1 MTTQLKEK
9 KGVGIALVHARG
21 CTGRSTI
28 LAAAEVGSDVVSE
41 TSRSCQCGK
50 GKRGSFQATVWSNKD
65 AKLIR
70 QHFRTKREAEVWR
83 GEQRGAAAAGTL
95 RAPSKRTI
103 KQAGDELLAGMRDS
117 TLLSRSGRP
126 YKPSTIRRYEL
137 ALEKHIYPEIAKLT
151 LSTVDRVRVDALI
164 KKWVR
169 DGQDPSSIRNN
180 LDPLRVIFREA
191 LYLGAVVID
200 PMMKAR
206 VPQGSGRRE
215 RVADRAEAQAL
226 LEALPAEQR
235 AIWACAFWGGLR
247 RGELRGLRWD
257 DVAFEAGVIRVE
269 HGWDDVEGEIETKS
283 LAGTRAIPLAG
294 QLRRVLVEHQL
305 ATGRRG
311 SDLVFG
317 RTASDPFTS
326 STVNYRA
333 RRAWGWT
340 QVRNP
345 ERGARPAM
353 VWIKAREDALEPIG
367 LHEARHSAAS
377 YLIEAGLNDLEL
389 TAMIGHSDPRTTKHI
404 YGHLFDDSREKVTAK
419 LDAYLEAAE

>member
-1 MTTQLKEK
+1 
-9 KGVGIALVHARG
+9 
-21 CTGRSTI
+21 
-28 LAAAEVGSDVVSE
+28 
-41 TSRSCQCGK
+41 
-50 GKRGSFQATVWSNKD
+50 
-65 AKLIR
+65 
-70 QHFRTKREAEVWR
+70 VWR

-103 KQAGDELLAGMRDS
+103 KQAGDELLAGMRDG
-117 TLLSRSGRP
+117 TLLNRSGRP
-126 YKPSTIRRYEL
+126 YKPSTVRRYEL
-137 ALEKHIYPEIAKLT
+137 ALEKHINPEIGKLT
-151 LSTVDRVRVDALI
+151 LSAVDRVRVDALV

-169 DGQDPSSIRNN
+169 DGQEPSSIRNN
-180 LDPLRVIFREA
+180 LDPLRCVYREA
-191 LYLGAVVID
+191 LYLGEVVID

-206 VPQGSGRRE
+206 VPQGRGRRD

-226 LEALPAEQR
+226 LEALPADQR
-235 AIWACAFWGGLR
+235 AIWACAFYGGMR

-269 HGWDDVEGEIETKS
+269 RGWDDVEGEIETKS
-283 LAGTRAIPLAG
+283 LAGTRAVPLAG

-317 RTASDPFTS
+317 RTAVDPFTS
-326 STVNYRA
+326 STVGLRA
-333 RRAWGWT
+333 KSAWK
-340 QVRNP
+340 
-345 ERGARPAM
+345 
-353 VWIKAREDALEPIG
+353 KAKLTPIT

-404 YGHLFDDSREKVTAK
+404 YGHLFDDSRETVTAK